1 MTTLN
6 LCVSCT
12 VKVENWWRRMVRI
25 RRRLLII
32 RFALTPRVV
41 DDGADFI
48 VELMKLLLFVVA
60 ADSGMVERVVT
71 TVDTTL

>member
-6 LCVSCT
+6 LCVSGAVT
-12 VKVENWWRRMVRI
+12 VENWWRRKVRN

-41 DDGADFI
+41 DDDADFN
-48 VELMKLLLFVVA
+48 VLLLKLLLFVVA
-60 ADSGMVERVVT
+60 DSVMVERVVT
-71 TVDTTL
+71 TVDMTL

>member
-6 LCVSCT
+6 LFVSCT

-32 RFALTPRVV
+32 RFALAPRVV
-41 DDGADFI
+41 DDADFI
-48 VELMKLLLFVVA
+48 VLLKLLLLVVA
-60 ADSGMVERVVT
+60 ADSEMVDRGGI
-71 TVDTTL
+71 VDMNL